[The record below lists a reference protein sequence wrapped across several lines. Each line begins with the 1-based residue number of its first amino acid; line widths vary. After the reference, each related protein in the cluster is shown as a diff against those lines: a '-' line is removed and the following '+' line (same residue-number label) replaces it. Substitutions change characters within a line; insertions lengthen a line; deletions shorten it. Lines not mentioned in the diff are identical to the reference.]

1 LLLQEF
7 ISNHIPRFSLQEEM
21 DLKTLQFQNKKLW
34 ERIEVRRQAEA
45 ELMEQIETMQ
55 AKQTKTDATLSLVN
69 RYWDQVTHQPRS

>member
-1 LLLQEF
+1 LQEF

>member
-1 LLLQEF
+1 LLQEF

>member
-1 LLLQEF
+1 
-7 ISNHIPRFSLQEEM
+7 M